1 MRIWS
6 LDPVYLDR
14 QGLVAC
20 WRETLL
26 AQAVLLGRTK
36 GYTNHPQLV
45 RFRAEPDPLMALGA
59 YLRGVL
65 AEATERGYRFDA
77 SKISRTGEPDLMPVT
92 TSQLLLEWEHLTA
105 KLILRSPE
113 QAQQNQQTLRES
125 AEIPAAHSMMRVV
138 PGDVEPWE
146 RAEPVRPRA

>member
-1 MRIWS
+1 M
-6 LDPVYLDR
+6 
-14 QGLVAC
+14 
-20 WRETLL
+20 
-26 AQAVLLGRTK
+26 
-36 GYTNHPQLV
+36 
-45 RFRAEPDPLMALGA
+45 
-59 YLRGVL
+59 
-65 AEATERGYRFDA
+65 
-77 SKISRTGEPDLMPVT
+77 T

-125 AEIPAAHSMMRVV
+125 AEIPAAHPMMRVV